1 MRRGFQGALRR
12 AACGIGVLA
21 TAMLVA
27 LPLPAPAQE
36 LDGLVETGNRLAALL
51 RAGRAVVSANQERIN
66 DPGAGDKGLSPDVFM
81 DQVALRYE
89 EVNGLAPL
97 AGDLSPLQR
106 RLTEAQLQAMR
117 EVVAESQPLINME
130 GMGFKGFIPAVF
142 ARLVNERFG
151 AAVGDLAR
159 VKVTAPPE
167 LVRNRT
173 ARPDDWEAQVIE
185 TRFAAAEHE
194 TGSAWYEVVPGADGA
209 EEFRML
215 IPEYYSASCLS
226 CHGTPEGEVDI
237 TGFPK
242 EGGAEG
248 DLGGAISITLHETR

>member
-1 MRRGFQGALRR
+1 MKR
-12 AACGIGVLA
+12 AACRPCGRGLGIAGLCLA
-21 TAMLVA
+21 A
-27 LPLPAPAQE
+27 LAAPLAAQD
-36 LDGLVETGNRLAALL
+36 LASQVDTGNRLAALL
-51 RAGRAVVSANQERIN
+51 RAGRTVVSANQERIN
-66 DPGAGDKGLSPDVFM
+66 DAALVDKGLTPDAFM
-81 DQVALRYE
+81 AQVTQTYAE
-89 EVNGLAPL
+89 ANGAAPL
-97 AGDLSPLQR
+97 EGDLSALQR
-106 RLTEAQLQAMR
+106 RLTEAQLAAMR
-117 EVVAESQPLINME
+117 EVVTESQPLINME

-173 ARPDDWEAQVIE
+173 ARPDAWEAQVIE
-185 TRFAAAEHE
+185 TRFGAAGHDKGA
-194 TGSAWYEVVPGADGA
+194 AWYEMVPGAQGG

-215 IPEYYSASCLS
+215 IPEYYAASCLS
-226 CHGTPEGEVDI
+226 CHGTPKGEVDI

-248 DLGGAISITLHETR
+248 DLGGAISITLSAGQ